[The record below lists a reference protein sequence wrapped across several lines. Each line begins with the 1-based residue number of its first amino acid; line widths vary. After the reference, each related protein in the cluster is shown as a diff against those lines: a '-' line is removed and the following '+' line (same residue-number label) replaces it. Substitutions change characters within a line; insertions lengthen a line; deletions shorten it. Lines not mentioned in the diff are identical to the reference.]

1 MLKNR
6 LKKRL
11 KKITKKVEV
20 IIMANTEKNEDNM
33 DYVDKLLP
41 NSDGGK
47 LLILQYNPSDG
58 KRESWLSVAGE
69 CDKNGQNAYLQ
80 LISVV
85 KGDSADQLYELLT
98 GKQTK

>member
-1 MLKNR
+1 
-6 LKKRL
+6 
-11 KKITKKVEV
+11 
-20 IIMANTEKNEDNM
+20 MANTNKNE
-33 DYVDKLLP
+33 DYVDKVVP
-41 NSDGGK
+41 NSEGGK

-69 CDKNGQNAYLQ
+69 CGKNGQNVNLQ

-85 KGDSADQLYELLT
+85 KGTSADQLYELLT

>member
-1 MLKNR
+1 MGNTDKN
-6 LKKRL
+6 
-11 KKITKKVEV
+11 
-20 IIMANTEKNEDNM
+20 DDSM

-41 NSDGGK
+41 NSEGGK

-69 CDKNGQNAYLQ
+69 CDKNDQNPNLR

-85 KGDSADQLYELLT
+85 KGTSADQLYELLT

>member
-1 MLKNR
+1 
-6 LKKRL
+6 
-11 KKITKKVEV
+11 
-20 IIMANTEKNEDNM
+20 MANTEKNEDSM

-41 NSDGGK
+41 NSEGGK

-69 CDKNGQNAYLQ
+69 CEKNGQNEDLQ
-80 LISVV
+80 LISIV
-85 KGDSADQLYELLT
+85 KGESADQLYELLT

>member
-1 MLKNR
+1 
-6 LKKRL
+6 
-11 KKITKKVEV
+11 
-20 IIMANTEKNEDNM
+20 MANTKKNEDSM
-33 DYVDKLLP
+33 DYVGKLLP

-69 CDKNGQNAYLQ
+69 CGKNGQNANLQ

-85 KGDSADQLYELLT
+85 KGASADQLYSLLT
-98 GKQTK
+98 GKNAK

>member
-1 MLKNR
+1 ME
-6 LKKRL
+6 KK
-11 KKITKKVEV
+11 
-20 IIMANTEKNEDNM
+20 KNE

-41 NSDGGK
+41 NSEGGK

-69 CDKNGQNAYLQ
+69 CEKNGQNADLQ

-85 KGDSADQLYELLT
+85 KGESADQIYELLT
-98 GKQTK
+98 EKQTK

>member
-1 MLKNR
+1 MGNK
-6 LKKRL
+6 
-11 KKITKKVEV
+11 
-20 IIMANTEKNEDNM
+20 KNE
-33 DYVDKLLP
+33 DYVDKIVP
-41 NSDGGK
+41 NSRGGK

-69 CDKNGQNAYLQ
+69 CGKNGQNANLQ

-85 KGDSADQLYELLT
+85 KGTSADQLYELLT

>member
-1 MLKNR
+1 
-6 LKKRL
+6 
-11 KKITKKVEV
+11 
-20 IIMANTEKNEDNM
+20 MANTEKNED
-33 DYVDKLLP
+33 YVDKIVP
-41 NSDGGK
+41 NSSSGK

-69 CDKNGQNAYLQ
+69 CGKNGQNANLQ

-85 KGDSADQLYELLT
+85 KGASADQLYELLT

>member
-1 MLKNR
+1 ME
-6 LKKRL
+6 KK
-11 KKITKKVEV
+11 
-20 IIMANTEKNEDNM
+20 KNE

-41 NSDGGK
+41 NSEGGK

-58 KRESWLSVAGE
+58 KRESWLSVAEE
-69 CDKNGQNAYLQ
+69 CDKNGQNPNLQ

-85 KGDSADQLYELLT
+85 KGTSADQLYELLT

>member
-1 MLKNR
+1 ME
-6 LKKRL
+6 KK
-11 KKITKKVEV
+11 
-20 IIMANTEKNEDNM
+20 KNE
-33 DYVDKLLP
+33 DYVDKIVP
-41 NSDGGK
+41 NPSGGK

-69 CDKNGQNAYLQ
+69 CGKNGQNANLQ

-85 KGDSADQLYELLT
+85 KGTSADQLYELLT

>member
-1 MLKNR
+1 ME
-6 LKKRL
+6 KK
-11 KKITKKVEV
+11 
-20 IIMANTEKNEDNM
+20 KNEDGM
-33 DYVDKLLP
+33 DYVGKFLP

-69 CDKNGQNAYLQ
+69 CCKNGQNADLQ
-80 LISVV
+80 LISIV
-85 KGDSADQLYELLT
+85 KGASADQLYELLT